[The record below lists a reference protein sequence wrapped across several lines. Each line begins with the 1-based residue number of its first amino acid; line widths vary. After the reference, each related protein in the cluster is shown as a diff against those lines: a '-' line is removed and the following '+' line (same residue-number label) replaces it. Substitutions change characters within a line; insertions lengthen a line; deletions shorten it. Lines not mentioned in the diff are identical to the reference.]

1 MGTSSTKTTKR
12 TTRKTKRTCRLLLD
26 FVRAPYRLFGR
37 HTQRC
42 MLFLILSAVLMA
54 SGVIATP
61 TRATAQNQP
70 SQHANDF
77 VIFASVFTQQGFSLP
92 GAKVRVRRVDEK
104 KFRWEAMSDRRGE
117 LGVRV
122 KQGAEYELTIEAI
135 GFKPETRKIDARE
148 GNREDLTF
156 QLEPVAG
163 GKP

>member
-1 MGTSSTKTTKR
+1 
-12 TTRKTKRTCRLLLD
+12 
-26 FVRAPYRLFGR
+26 
-37 HTQRC
+37 
-42 MLFLILSAVLMA
+42 MLFLILSTLLMI

-61 TRATAQNQP
+61 ARAAGQNQP

-77 VIFASVFTQQGFSLP
+77 LIFVSVFTQQGFSLP
-92 GAKVRVRRVDEK
+92 GAKVRVRRADEK

-122 KQGAEYELTIEAI
+122 KQGAEYELTIEAP

-156 QLEPVAG
+156 QLEPLPG